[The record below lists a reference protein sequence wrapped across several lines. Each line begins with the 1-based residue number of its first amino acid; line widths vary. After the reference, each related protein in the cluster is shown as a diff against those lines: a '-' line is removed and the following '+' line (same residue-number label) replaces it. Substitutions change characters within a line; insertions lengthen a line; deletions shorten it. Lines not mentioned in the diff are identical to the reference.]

1 MRRVNKWA
9 GKSDKHMHYPKV
21 KWINVSKEHPCVI
34 CNHHDWCSIH
44 PDGTIVHCKRIQE
57 GSFKASEK
65 IGWLHRLAD
74 KPADWKPTKA
84 KPADTAKEKA
94 AKAEELQNLCNRF
107 HADTTLRNLQWL
119 AKDLGVS
126 VLSLM
131 ALNVTM
137 DRAGKCFVFP
147 ERDHRGIMVGA
158 NRRFKDGSKKAIG
171 GYGRGLTYADD
182 WNDYSGPIY
191 IVEGGSDVAAGLT
204 LGFRIIG
211 RPSCIGGTTDLARL
225 IGPIVSD
232 TRIIILAEDDEKDR
246 SELLNHKATCKMCPQ
261 CWPGKYGA
269 VQLSMTL
276 SKKFNR
282 LVQWTFLP
290 CGFKDLRKWLN
301 FQTIDINDQAACF
314 AAGQTLTRILTKCSF
329 KR

>member
-1 MRRVNKWA
+1 MN
-9 GKSDKHMHYPKV
+9 YPKV
-21 KWINVSKEHPCVI
+21 KWLNVTKANPCPI
-34 CNHHDWCSIH
+34 CGRFDWCSIH
-44 PDGTIVHCKRIQE
+44 PDGTLVHCKKIKE
-57 GSFKASEK
+57 GSFKTSEK

-74 KPADWKPTKA
+74 KPADWKPVRA

-94 AKAEELQNLCNRF
+94 AKALELQALC
-107 HADTTLRNLQWL
+107 HKYYADTSLNNLRWL

-131 ALNVTM
+131 ALNVCM

-147 ERDHRGIMVGA
+147 ERDHRGALVGA

-204 LGFRIIG
+204 LGLRIIG
-211 RPSCIGGTTDLARL
+211 RPSCLGGTADLAKL

-246 SELLNHKATCKMCPQ
+246 TKLTNHKATCKMCTQ
-261 CWPGKYGA
+261 CWPGKAGA
-269 VQLSMTL
+269 VQLSMEL
-276 SKKFNR
+276 SKRFNR

-290 CGFKDLRKWLN
+290 CGVKDLRKWLN
-301 FQTIDINDQAACF
+301 IQSVDRNNQTACF
-314 AAGQTLTRILTKCSF
+314 AAGQALTKILTRNAF